1 MAVARVVAFE
11 GVSADRVET
20 MRREMRDGEPPDDV
34 PAKEI
39 IMLHDADAEK
49 SLVLLFFETD
59 EDYQRGDAALNA
71 MPAEDTPG
79 RRTSATRYEVVVR
92 MSS

>member
-11 GVSADRVET
+11 GVSAERVEN

-39 IMLHDADAEK
+39 IMLHDAGAEK

-79 RRTSATRYEVVVR
+79 RRTSATRYDVVVR
-92 MSS
+92 MSA

>member
-49 SLVLLFFETD
+49 SLVLLFFETYVD
-59 EDYQRGDAALNA
+59 FLGGVAALNA